1 MAKDFSLYVRTGPR
15 GNCVSKVINIAVG
28 SVLASD
34 LWGPKSNPELGVLY
48 EWSFIYSPVYV

>member
-15 GNCVSKVINIAVG
+15 GKGISKVISIAVG
-28 SVLASD
+28 SVLVSD

-48 EWSFIYSPVYV
+48 EWSFIYSPVSV